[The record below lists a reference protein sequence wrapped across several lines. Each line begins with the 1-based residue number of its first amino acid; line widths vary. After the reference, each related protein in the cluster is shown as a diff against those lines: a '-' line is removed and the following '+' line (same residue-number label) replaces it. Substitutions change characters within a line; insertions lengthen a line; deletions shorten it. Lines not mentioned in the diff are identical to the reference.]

1 LIRDLSNEAKA
12 ANRMAQYSTK
22 PESNRRATFKEGAE
36 TGRRPLRY
44 LTTQARLSGWSP
56 PGKWFPA
63 KGTGVRFFL
72 IRCCSVCII
81 CQGEAVGKFLLT
93 SILHFG

>member
-1 LIRDLSNEAKA
+1 VKPWLIRDLSNEAKA

-44 LTTQARLSGWSP
+44 LTTQARLSG
-56 PGKWFPA
+56 
-63 KGTGVRFFL
+63 
-72 IRCCSVCII
+72 
-81 CQGEAVGKFLLT
+81 
-93 SILHFG
+93 